1 MLDLVLFKKVYS
13 SISLAQE
20 YVILDKVAGIVANK
34 KFMAMLSDR
43 SQARETNDKIELA
56 LVRIKK

>member
-13 SISLAQE
+13 SISLAQK

>member
-13 SISLAQE
+13 SISLAQ
-20 YVILDKVAGIVANK
+20 DKVAGIVANK